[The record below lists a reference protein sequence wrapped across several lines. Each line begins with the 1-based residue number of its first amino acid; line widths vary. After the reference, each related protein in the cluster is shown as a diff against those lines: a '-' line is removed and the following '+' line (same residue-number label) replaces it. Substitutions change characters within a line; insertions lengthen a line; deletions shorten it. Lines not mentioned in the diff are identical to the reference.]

1 MSHLFTRFLVEAE
14 RESEQDLFSLIE
26 ALSSGTSL
34 MTRYQELAALL
45 EVSTILAN
53 MSSQKVDEVFRKL
66 SSLSKTEFREA
77 YRIIASSEW
86 TPANGLI
93 EIWFRWSSP
102 GGPQSFEPTS
112 YTRLQDFLDCAA
124 KL

>member
-1 MSHLFTRFLVEAE
+1 MSHLFTRSLVEAE

-77 YRIIASSEW
+77 AYRIIAPSEW
-86 TPANGLI
+86 TPANGLV

-112 YTRLQDFLDCAA
+112 YTGYRIS
-124 KL
+124 